1 MMLTIFT
8 LDWVPDFPRG
18 FVRDM
23 RARWVAEEIGR
34 PYQTATVPLQP
45 KSDAHRAMQP
55 FGQVPIITDGDLT
68 LFETGAIVLHL
79 ATGSA
84 LLPEA
89 RRPEITQWAFAAL
102 NSIEPPISG
111 WMNAQLAEAQPQFF
125 GPPYPPEVLA
135 HLRQGMDAKL
145 QPMEQLL
152 ADKDWIAGDFS
163 AADILLADTLRLAG
177 DRLEDYPVLTAYVA
191 RATAR
196 PAFQRAMDAQMAH
209 WAAADAARMAASA

>member
-1 MMLTIFT
+1 MTLTIYT

-68 LFETGAIVLHL
+68 LFESGAIVLHL
-79 ATGSA
+79 ATGSS

-89 RRPEITQWAFAAL
+89 RRPEITQWAFAAM

-111 WMNAQLAEAQPQFF
+111 WMNSQLAEAQPEFF
-125 GPPYPPEVLA
+125 GPPYPPEVVT

-145 QPMEQLL
+145 QPLEQLL
-152 ADKDWIAGDFS
+152 ADKDWIGGDFS

-177 DRLEDYPVLTAYVA
+177 DGLGDYPILTAYIA

>member
-1 MMLTIFT
+1 MTLTIYT

-68 LFETGAIVLHL
+68 LFESGAIVLHL
-79 ATGSA
+79 ATGSS

-89 RRPEITQWAFAAL
+89 RRPEITQWAFAAM

-111 WMNAQLAEAQPQFF
+111 WMNTQLAEAQPEFF
-125 GPPYPPEVLA
+125 GPPYPPEVVT

-145 QPMEQLL
+145 QPLEQLL
-152 ADKDWIAGDFS
+152 ADKDWIGGDFS

-177 DRLEDYPVLTAYVA
+177 DGLGDYPILTAYIA

>member
-68 LFETGAIVLHL
+68 LFESGAIVLHL
-79 ATGSA
+79 ATGSS

-89 RRPEITQWAFAAL
+89 RRPEITQWAFAAM

-111 WMNAQLAEAQPQFF
+111 WMNTQLAEAQPEFF
-125 GPPYPPEVLA
+125 GPPYPPEVVT

-145 QPMEQLL
+145 QPLEQLL

-177 DRLEDYPVLTAYVA
+177 DGLGDYPILTAYIA

>member
-1 MMLTIFT
+1 MTLTIYT

-68 LFETGAIVLHL
+68 LFETGAIVLQL

-84 LLPEA
+84 LLPER

-111 WMNAQLAEAQPQFF
+111 WMNSQLAEAQPEFF
-125 GPPYPPEVLA
+125 GPPYPPEVVT

-145 QPMEQLL
+145 QPLEQLL

-177 DRLEDYPVLTAYVA
+177 DGLGDYPILTAYIA

>member
-1 MMLTIFT
+1 MTLTIYT

-68 LFETGAIVLHL
+68 LFESGAIVLHL
-79 ATGSA
+79 ATGSP
-84 LLPEA
+84 LLPET
-89 RRPEITQWAFAAL
+89 RRPEITQWAFAAM

-111 WMNAQLAEAQPQFF
+111 WMNTQLAEAQPEFF
-125 GPPYPPEVLA
+125 GPPYPPEVVT

-145 QPMEQLL
+145 QPLEQLL

-177 DRLEDYPVLTAYVA
+177 DGLGDYPILTAYIA

>member
-1 MMLTIFT
+1 MTLTIYT

-68 LFETGAIVLHL
+68 LFESGAIVLHL
-79 ATGSA
+79 ATGSS

-89 RRPEITQWAFAAL
+89 RRPEITQWAFAAM

-111 WMNAQLAEAQPQFF
+111 WMNTQLAEAQPEFF
-125 GPPYPPEVLA
+125 GPPYPPEVVT

-145 QPMEQLL
+145 QPLEQLL

-177 DRLEDYPVLTAYVA
+177 DGLGDYPILTAYIA